1 MIRKHRR
8 ERCTLSNIGTELESF
23 LETGGS
29 GGCGDTEAVIHPEKD
44 GFVSLDFRDSR
55 ITDVPEGK
63 LVSRAMM
70 AGKRKFL
77 VRSFFPAAAQTPT
90 ARLLEYIE
98 IQEKKN
104 KIAFG
109 DRLSGPD
116 TVCLS

>member
-1 MIRKHRR
+1 M
-8 ERCTLSNIGTELESF
+8 
-23 LETGGS
+23 ETGVS

-77 VRSFFPAAAQTPT
+77 VRSFFLLPHK
-90 ARLLEYIE
+90 RLRPGYWNISKFRKRKTKSPLGIDFRALIRY
-98 IQEKKN
+98 
-104 KIAFG
+104 
-109 DRLSGPD
+109 
-116 TVCLS
+116 V

>member
-1 MIRKHRR
+1 MIRKYRR
-8 ERCTLSNIGTELESF
+8 ERCSLSNIEAELERF
-23 LETGGS
+23 LEIGVL
-29 GGCGDTEAVIHPEKD
+29 GGCGDMEAVIHPEKD
-44 GFVSLDFRDSR
+44 GFVSLGFRDSR

-63 LVSRAMM
+63 LISRSMM

-77 VRSFFPAAAQTPT
+77 VRSFFPAAAHTPT
-90 ARLLEYIE
+90 ARLVEYIE

-104 KIAFG
+104 KIPFG

>member
-1 MIRKHRR
+1 M
-8 ERCTLSNIGTELESF
+8 
-23 LETGGS
+23 ETGGS
-29 GGCGDTEAVIHPEKD
+29 GRCGDTEAVIHPEKD

-55 ITDVPEGK
+55 ITDVPE

-90 ARLLEYIE
+90 DRLLEYIE

-104 KIAFG
+104 KIPFG

>member
-1 MIRKHRR
+1 MIRKYRR

-23 LETGGS
+23 LETGVS

-77 VRSFFPAAAQTPT
+77 VRSFFSCCRTNAYGPVIGIY
-90 ARLLEYIE
+90 RNSGK
-98 IQEKKN
+98 EKQN
-104 KIAFG
+104 PLWG
-109 DRLSGPD
+109 
-116 TVCLS
+116 